1 MIHLPRGCKVLYPIN
16 FEVTE
21 LTQEMLDWF
30 RTIDGRVT
38 PNIEYD
44 SRGKETL
51 IHYVQYGKG
60 KQSYY
65 RKDGTDK
72 IRINFHGDDAE
83 AAYMFLLK
91 FSELVDSHNFK
102 EVADRRERDM
112 V

>member
-1 MIHLPRGCKVLYPIN
+1 
-16 FEVTE
+16 
-21 LTQEMLDWF
+21 MLDWF
-30 RTIDGRVT
+30 GTIDGQVT
-38 PNIEYD
+38 SSTEYD
-44 SRGKETL
+44 YHGTAKVMN
-51 IHYVQYGKG
+51 YVQYGKG
-60 KQSYY
+60 KTSYY

-112 V
+112 A

>member
-30 RTIDGRVT
+30 RTIDGQVT
-38 PNIEYD
+38 SSTEYD
-44 SRGKETL
+44 YRGKGKL
-51 IHYVQYGKG
+51 LHYVQYGKG
-60 KQSYY
+60 KRSYH
-65 RKDGTDK
+65 RKDGTGK
-72 IRINFHGDDAE
+72 VRINFHGDDAD

-102 EVADRRERDM
+102 EVSDRRERDM
-112 V
+112 A

>member
-30 RTIDGRVT
+30 RNIDGRVT

-102 EVADRRERDM
+102 EVVDRRERDM
-112 V
+112 A